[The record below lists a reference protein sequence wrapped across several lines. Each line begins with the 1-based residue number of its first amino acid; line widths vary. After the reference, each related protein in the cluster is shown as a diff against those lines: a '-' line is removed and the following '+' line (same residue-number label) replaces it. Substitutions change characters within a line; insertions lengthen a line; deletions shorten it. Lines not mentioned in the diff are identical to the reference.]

1 MTGPKIVE
9 GLIDRSSLGTPHAT
23 AMRASISEETAQ
35 RVVRQ
40 SQALSKLMR
49 VGFTEEQAWAL
60 ARRDYDD
67 VVGFVD
73 LGGVL
78 AVLGGGT

>member
-60 ARRDYDD
+60 
-67 VVGFVD
+67 GFVD

>member
-49 VGFTEEQAWAL
+49 VGFTEEQAW
-60 ARRDYDD
+60 
-67 VVGFVD
+67 FVD